1 LSITGFQE
9 AEIVVLG
16 CGAIGLPLAVAFAER
31 GFEVL
36 GIDTDCRRVAR
47 LSEAA
52 SDACDPE
59 IAPALRMAL
68 GEGRIRFA
76 SSSSHAGRQRMFILA
91 VPTPVDAENRP
102 VLGHV
107 EETFRTAAHQAQD
120 GDLIV
125 IRSTVPIG
133 TTRRLADTILGQRP
147 GILVAACPD
156 RSIAG
161 RSLADQHLVPNV
173 VAGMDGAATDAAAA
187 FFGHLGPVLTV
198 SSPEAAEAVKLFCNV
213 QRDAIFALANE
224 FALVSEALGLDAGE
238 IFAAAANGY
247 SRFLPTRPGP
257 VGGPCLTKD
266 TFLLAHSFG
275 SDDRIAGLAL
285 AARRVNAS
293 LIDHVAQT
301 VAALLPK
308 AGDGRSIVSVFG
320 LAFKGHPQTLDRR
333 GSFGEALVA
342 RLRSD
347 LTRSEIRAIDP
358 ASERLDASAMEAV
371 AGGADIV
378 IFANDHAAIGAL
390 DLVHL
395 AGIMRTDG
403 TIYDLCG
410 VNRPKRESL
419 PNGVK
424 YRAFGNGAINRP
436 VRSALRSR

>member
-1 LSITGFQE
+1 LRITGFQE

-147 GILVAACPD
+147 GLLVAACPD

-173 VAGMDGAATDAAAA
+173 VAGMDGAATDGAAA

-224 FALVSEALGLDAGE
+224 FALAAEALGLDAGE

-247 SRFLPTRPGP
+247 PRFLPTRPGP

-266 TFLLAHSFG
+266 TYLLAHSLG
-275 SDDRIAGLAL
+275 GTDRRGGLVL
-285 AARRVNAS
+285 AARAVNAS
-293 LIDHVAQT
+293 LLDHVAQT
-301 VAALLPK
+301 VTALLAK
-308 AGDGRSIVSVFG
+308 AGYGRSVVTLFG

-342 RLRSD
+342 RLKTD
-347 LTRSEIRAIDP
+347 LLRSEIRAIDP
-358 ASERLDASAMEAV
+358 ASEPFDAPAV
-371 AGGADIV
+371 DRIARGADLV

-390 DLVHL
+390 DLAYL
-395 AGIMRTDG
+395 ATVMNRGG

-410 VNRPKRESL
+410 VSRPKGKAL
-419 PNGVK
+419 PNGVA
-424 YRAFGNGAINRP
+424 YRAFGDGAINR
-436 VRSALRSR
+436 SARGSLRSR